1 MKVQTLD
8 WQFIQIS
15 VMMAPRE
22 NLHSRWAEEL
32 RKVLKKLVYT
42 VEGIKKMM

>member
-1 MKVQTLD
+1 MKVHTLD
-8 WQFIQIS
+8 WQFVEIS
-15 VMMAPRE
+15 VIIVPVA
-22 NLHSRWAEEL
+22 NLHTRWSEEL